1 MSLIWINGELLSKS
15 DAHIAVDDRG
25 FQFADG
31 VYEVVRV
38 YNGRPFTLAEHL
50 KRLERSAAG
59 INISLPLAASQLE
72 AEIRSMIAKQLPKDG
87 MIYLQLTR
95 GAAERNHVIPK
106 GLKPTLLFYAVQLD
120 PLGPIGDGPG
130 LKVTPVPDDRWK
142 RCNIKSIALLPNILA
157 KNAAIAGGFDDAVFI
172 DEGLVTEAS
181 ASNFFAVLGGQVVT
195 APNGPKILPGIT
207 RDKLIE
213 LNLGIVERPI
223 REAELAT
230 ATEMFLTSSTKELM
244 WVKQWGDRTVSESAG
259 PQTRRL
265 HEAYRS
271 LVAWAT
277 SP

>member
-1 MSLIWINGELLSKS
+1 MSLIWINGEIVPKR
-15 DAHIAVDDRG
+15 DARIAVDDRG

-50 KRLERSAAG
+50 RRLERSANAV
-59 INISLPLAASQLE
+59 NIGLPLAVSQLQQ
-72 AEIRSMIAKQLPKDG
+72 EISDFVQKQLPKDG

-106 GLKPTLLFYAVQLD
+106 GLKPTLLFYAT
-120 PLGPIGDGPG
+120 PLEPLPAIGAGPG
-130 LKVTPVPDDRWK
+130 LSVTPVPDERWK

-157 KNAAIAGGFDDAVFI
+157 KNAAIAAGFDDAIFI
-172 DEGLVTEAS
+172 DDGLVMEAS
-181 ASNFFAVLGGQVVT
+181 AANFFAVIGGQVGT
-195 APNGPKILPGIT
+195 PPNGPKILPGIT

-213 LNLGIVERPI
+213 LNLGVVERPI
-223 REAELAT
+223 RETELAS

-244 WVKQWGDRTVSESAG
+244 WVSRWGDRKIGDVCG

-265 HEAYRS
+265 HEAYRAM
-271 LVAWAT
+271 VARI
-277 SP
+277 